1 MTDERR
7 ESSPQECGTGS
18 DAGPIRYPE
27 NHVIGIVDNPEAATE
42 AVRSLTSGG
51 FLPSEVTVACGP
63 QTADLVRNSS
73 GRSGVLG
80 ALMRVADRMNLLDD
94 ELAEKRRYEDALRDG
109 ALVVLVFTP
118 TEERKQL
125 AATMLRTHGGHFVN
139 FMGGLTSERL
149 VP

>member
-1 MTDERR
+1 MTDERS
-7 ESSPQECGTGS
+7 ESSSQQCGTGS

-27 NHVIGIVDNPEAATE
+27 NHVVGIVDSPEAATE

-63 QTADLVRNSS
+63 QTADLVRI
-73 GRSGVLG
+73 
-80 ALMRVADRMNLLDD
+80 
-94 ELAEKRRYEDALRDG
+94 K
-109 ALVVLVFTP
+109 
-118 TEERKQL
+118 
-125 AATMLRTHGGHFVN
+125 MLRTHGGHFVN